1 MKFVNINQWV
11 NFLTGSK
18 SHPPKAISQR
28 GGREPCM
35 HSSNGVCGAK
45 VNEVSGRAMEPRYL
59 YNCGSSWRGNT
70 PMNVDVLACAEDSS
84 AIVKSGYAIEHRR
97 GLRTGHETTG
107 LVRELGRARC
117 LHRGQSAR
125 EERLNKLPGD
135 CQIQCFG
142 MAGERMSGAADGIG
156 GPATSEGIREGLLAV
171 LVANSTDVL
180 RMENESVGK

>member
-11 NFLTGSK
+11 SFLDGGE
-18 SHPPKAISQR
+18 SHPPKAISQQ

-45 VNEVSGRAMEPRYL
+45 GNEVSGRAIEPRYL
-59 YNCGSSWRGNT
+59 YNCGSSWRANT
-70 PMNVDVLACAEDSS
+70 PMNVDALACAEDSS
-84 AIVKSGYAIEHRR
+84 AIVESSYAIEHRR

-117 LHRGQSAR
+117 LHRRESAR
-125 EERLNKLPGD
+125 EERLKKLPGA
-135 CQIQCFG
+135 CQIQSFG

-156 GPATSEGIREGLLAV
+156 GRATSEGIREGLLAV
-171 LVANSTDVL
+171 LVANITDVL
-180 RMENESVGK
+180 LEDGK